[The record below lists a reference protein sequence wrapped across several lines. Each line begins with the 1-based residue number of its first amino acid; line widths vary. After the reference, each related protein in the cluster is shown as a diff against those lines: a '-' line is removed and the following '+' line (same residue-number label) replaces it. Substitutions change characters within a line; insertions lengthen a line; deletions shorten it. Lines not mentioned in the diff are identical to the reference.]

1 MCASVTSPCLC
12 CVAQRFCLCV
22 ATLVFRLSAT
32 QSLTIGGKTKVD
44 ANTTATAMLDQKG
57 ALSTCISHQLRSF
70 AKVNLVTTWNLPAV
84 ARTGFG
90 LSLTLGE
97 TDE

>member
-1 MCASVTSPCLC
+1 MCFPSIICAVNPTDYLC
-12 CVAQRFCLCV
+12 FPI
-22 ATLVFRLSAT
+22 S

-57 ALSTCISHQLRSF
+57 SLSTCISHQLRSF
-70 AKVNLVTTWNLPAV
+70 AKINLVTTWNLPAV

-90 LSLTLGE
+90 VSLTLGE